1 LSTPLIAAMIK
12 VDPLYQVPDDDLVGD
27 VLIPAMTAAD
37 EVRIGA
43 GFFSSRCFAQ
53 VAPGLADFLSEPDGH
68 LSLLISPEIDDA
80 DREAL
85 ERGTKHP
92 EQVMR
97 DVEQRLL
104 DDAVMSASALV
115 QHTLDCLAYLVAANR
130 LTVRF
135 ALMAR
140 GQYHKKKWLLRGG
153 TEWLAVHG
161 SGNATTRGLLVNGE
175 QMTVDR
181 PWADGP
187 ASEARVAKL
196 LRGWER
202 DWNNENP
209 YVLSIDVTDGLRM
222 LGRLGTNRSV
232 PTIDDFWRAWQIDH
246 MRGLEPELPP
256 GVVTHPPRLLVIP
269 DGVEWEDG
277 VYRHQGVAVRTF
289 IGAGSRGILAIAT
302 GGGKTQTSLI
312 VAVHE
317 QDRHTGPMLI
327 VILVPTAPLMRQ
339 WTEAVRRFGVEPAVP
354 SNLTV
359 PKRRVWLE
367 ELKASLTTTANYTTV
382 VLCTQ
387 QLFVRDD
394 ALRESFAGLPPEVL
408 TMVIGD
414 EVHNLG
420 APTFLQVAPER
431 FDVRL
436 GLSATPSRQ
445 YDEAGSAELFNYFG
459 SPIYEFTLAEA
470 IEVGCLTPYRYHI
483 HEVRLTDDEFDAYVD
498 LSRQLR
504 RKGFSRQDD
513 GSMDGIEDQIEH
525 LLRKRRAV
533 LEQASA
539 KVPAL
544 EQLLVQTG
552 VRDVARTLIYASA
565 KQQVVGG
572 TRQLDEANALL
583 RRLGIRFHEF
593 TSAETGRRGAEQY
606 LQAFGRGD
614 YQVLTAMKVLDEGI
628 DLPET
633 DTAYLLASST
643 VRREWVQRRGRIL
656 RRADGKSHAVLHDFI
671 VLPPDEDAAEGRA
684 ILSGELARAREFAG
698 AAENEYDP
706 DGPRTIISRLER
718 SV

>member
-1 LSTPLIAAMIK
+1 MIK
-12 VDPLYQVPDDDLVGD
+12 VDPLYQIPDDDLVGE
-27 VLIPAMTAAD
+27 VLIPAMAAAD
-37 EVRIGA
+37 EARIGA

-53 VAPGLADFLSEPDGH
+53 IAPGLADFLAHSGRH

-85 ERGTKHP
+85 ERGTKQP
-92 EQVMR
+92 EQVIH
-97 DVEQRLL
+97 DIEQRLL
-104 DDAVMSASALV
+104 ADAVVSASALV
-115 QHTLDCLAYLVAANR
+115 QHTLDCLAYLIATGR

-153 TEWLAVHG
+153 TDWLAVHG
-161 SGNATTRGLLVNGE
+161 SGNATARGLLVNGE

-187 ASEARVAKL
+187 AAETRVTKL

-209 YVLSIDVTDGLRM
+209 HVLSIDVTDGLRM
-222 LGRLGTNRSV
+222 LDRRGAKRSV
-232 PTIDDFWRAWQIDH
+232 PTIDDFWRAWQADH
-246 MRGLEPELPP
+246 MRGLEPALPP
-256 GVVTHPPRLLVIP
+256 GVVTHPPRVLVVP
-269 DGVEWEDG
+269 DDVEWETG
-277 VYRHQGVAVRTF
+277 LYRHQGVAVRTF

-312 VAVHE
+312 AAANE

-327 VILVPTAPLMRQ
+327 VIIVPTAPLMRQ
-339 WTEAVRRFGVEPAVP
+339 WIEVVRRFGIEPAVP
-354 SNLTV
+354 SALTI

-367 ELKASLTTTANYTTV
+367 ELKASLTTEATYTTV

-387 QLFVRDD
+387 QLFVRDEG
-394 ALRESFAGLPPEVL
+394 LRESIEALPQRVL
-408 TMVIGD
+408 TMLIGD

-420 APTFLQVAPER
+420 APTFLRVAPHR

-459 SPIYEFTLAEA
+459 PPIYEFTLADA
-470 IEVGCLTPYRYHI
+470 IEVGCLTPYRYYL
-483 HEVRLTDDEFDAYVD
+483 HEVRLTADEFAVYVD

-504 RKGFSRQDD
+504 RKGFNRQDD
-513 GSMDGIEDQIEH
+513 GSVDGLEDQIEH

-539 KVPAL
+539 KIVAL
-544 EQLLVQTG
+544 EALLVETG
-552 VRDVARTLIYASA
+552 VREVARTLIYASA
-565 KQQVVGG
+565 KQQVLGG
-572 TRQLDEANALL
+572 TKQLDEANALL

-593 TSAETGRRGAEQY
+593 TSAETGRRGSEQY
-606 LQAFGRGD
+606 LEAFGRGE
-614 YQVLTAMKVLDEGI
+614 YQALTAMKVLDEGI

-656 RRADGKSHAVLHDFI
+656 RRAVGKSHAILHDFI
-671 VLPPDEDAAEGRA
+671 VLPPSDDTNEGRA
-684 ILSGELARAREFAG
+684 ILAGELARAREFAG